1 MLKSELEHIIRAAS
15 AVTNQYELIVV
26 GSQSI
31 LGSVDS
37 PPKECLDSMEADI
50 FVPGQPRL
58 SDLIDGVLGEG
69 SAFHDQFGY
78 YAQGVDAT
86 TSVLPEGWMG
96 RLVRLQSQNTDGKA
110 GFCLE
115 ATDLFLA
122 KCAANREKD
131 RDFNI
136 ALLSS
141 GVVCAEVAL
150 SRVGDM
156 PLDDA
161 GKARIRGL
169 IGRLSVE
176 ASDLNQNQ
184 QQNLAPEP

>member
-1 MLKSELEHIIRAAS
+1 MFKADLEHIIRAAS
-15 AVTNQYELIVV
+15 AVTNHYELIVV

-37 PPKECLDSMEADI
+37 PPKECLVSMEADI

-78 YAQGVDAT
+78 YAQGVEAT
-86 TSVLPEGWMG
+86 TSVLPEGWMD
-96 RLVRLQSQNTDGKA
+96 RLVRLQSQNTDGKS

-122 KCAANREKD
+122 KCAANRKKD

-169 IGRLSVE
+169 IGRLSSEV
-176 ASDLNQNQ
+176 SDLDRQKNS
-184 QQNLAPEP
+184 APEP